1 MEFPVE
7 IFSIFDEDNLRC
19 ESSGL
24 CVKRIKA
31 PVESVIETVANQIE
45 TDLVMADLDLISQ
58 IRGSATAILEACS
71 VAIEDRRDEEMAKL
85 RESVS
90 IKANMLGVT
99 VADLFP
105 APAPVVVNKPTKA
118 KRKASSKSASEPRFR
133 NPDNH
138 EQTWTGRG
146 KAPAWIEAAGGKEAC
161 AIQ

>member
-1 MEFPVE
+1 MEFPSDMFNV
-7 IFSIFDEDNLRC
+7 FDEDNEQEDMSNLRI
-19 ESSGL
+19 E
-24 CVKRIKA
+24 A
-31 PVESVIETVANQIE
+31 PAKSVLSEIAKDIDTV
-45 TDLVMADLDLISQ
+45 LMLADLSLISSVHD
-58 IRGSATAILEACS
+58 SAKSIIEACAA
-71 VAIEDRRDEEMAKL
+71 AIDVRRDEEMERV
-85 RESVS
+85 RERV
-90 IKANMLGVT
+90 ANEAAMLGIT

-105 APAPVVVNKPTKA
+105 APAPVTVNKPTKA

>member
-1 MEFPVE
+1 MQFPSDMFNV
-7 IFSIFDEDNLRC
+7 FDEDNEQEDMSHLRI
-19 ESSGL
+19 E
-24 CVKRIKA
+24 A
-31 PVESVIETVANQIE
+31 PVESVLSEIAKDIDTVL
-45 TDLVMADLDLISQ
+45 TLADLDLIANVQ
-58 IRGSATAILEACS
+58 FSAKVILEACDA
-71 VAIEDRRDEEMAKL
+71 AINARRDEEMAKL

-105 APAPVVVNKPTKA
+105 APAPVTVNKPTKA
-118 KRKASSKSASEPRFR
+118 KRKASSKPASEPRFR

-146 KAPAWIEAAGGKEAC
+146 KTPAWVEAAGGKEAC

>member
-1 MEFPVE
+1 MEFPSDMFNV
-7 IFSIFDEDNLRC
+7 FDEDNEQEDMSHLRI
-19 ESSGL
+19 E
-24 CVKRIKA
+24 A
-31 PVESVIETVANQIE
+31 PAESVLSEIAKDIDTVL
-45 TDLVMADLDLISQ
+45 TLADLDLIANVQ
-58 IRGSATAILEACS
+58 CSAKVILEACDA
-71 VAIEDRRDEEMAKL
+71 AINARRDEEMAKL